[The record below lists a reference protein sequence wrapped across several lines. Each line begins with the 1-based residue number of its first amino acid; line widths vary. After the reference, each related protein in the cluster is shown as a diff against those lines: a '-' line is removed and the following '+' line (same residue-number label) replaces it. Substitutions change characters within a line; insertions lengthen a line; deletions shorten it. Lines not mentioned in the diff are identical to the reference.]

1 MTTFFDV
8 LTVTCFV
15 ALAIGF
21 FKFTDRNTQTLVHFL
36 LAALVLAVAN
46 QVGNNG
52 STILA
57 LVLIL
62 ASAGYAV
69 LTVRR

>member
-1 MTTFFDV
+1 MTTFFDA

-15 ALAIGF
+15 ALAVGF

-36 LAALVLAVAN
+36 LAGLVLAVAN

-52 STILA
+52 GTILA

>member
-15 ALAIGF
+15 ALAVGF

-52 STILA
+52 GTILA
-57 LVLIL
+57 FVLIL

>member
-15 ALAIGF
+15 ALAVGF
-21 FKFTDRNTQTLVHFL
+21 FKFTDRNSQTLVHFL
-36 LAALVLAVAN
+36 LAGLVLAVAN
-46 QVGNNG
+46 QVGNSG
-52 STILA
+52 GTILA